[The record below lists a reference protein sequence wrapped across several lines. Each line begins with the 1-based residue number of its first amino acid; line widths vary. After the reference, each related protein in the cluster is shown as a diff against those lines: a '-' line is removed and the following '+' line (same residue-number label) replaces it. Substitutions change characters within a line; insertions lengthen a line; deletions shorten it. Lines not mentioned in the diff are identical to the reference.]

1 MAEYVASSS
10 CIKLHMQRGCVRA
23 EGFKPRNVHFRM
35 VQRKYFYA
43 NWNSSWLPT
52 WKMKELNIPRK
63 SKLYASPYLRKHSF
77 KCSCL
82 GSLVNPESATASEWV
97 PIVDQ
102 VLLMASIFLTYMAGV
117 IPVDKSYQKDISSDN
132 VVPESPSSSGSG
144 TTNEDQVNSKYALDV
159 VKEKLLNTLDA
170 FERTPSIG
178 NMVLEYDERRAKRPL
193 NLSALADGPRIRL
206 LWASFQRIEDE
217 ASTLSNCLVLQCPV
231 SGKVNDVS
239 NSGTFNMDNRLTV
252 FSEII
257 QKSCGPAC
265 MTWLERELCLSNNN
279 SHALVS
285 ILRAKLK
292 GDDRVL
298 NIRKS
303 GKEDLYADLLC
314 FLCFGSIREG
324 WCYDRSLFLL
334 NGISILEDLVIT
346 LADEIAGIYLELIS
360 VDSNLSSEMNSMCLA
375 ICTLSTRDL
384 QRLRNEVALNQW
396 LYQNMESVTSM
407 YEDRFDLH
415 TLQSQLIKEPGN
427 RHSENQWWKRF
438 TQKKSETGSSSYYT
452 VISQFSMPVK
462 RTKELRALT
471 GCYWFMEL
479 QNSHYQFMEPCMD
492 EINTYLL
499 DDAVGKLLR
508 RYYFSLFLELSD
520 ISMPLIRAV
529 VNKVSNA
536 LSFFLVT
543 LIGRSLGLIYT
554 GIRQSLRWK

>member
-10 CIKLHMQRGCVRA
+10 CIKLHMQRGCVRE

-52 WKMKELNIPRK
+52 WKMKELNVPRK
-63 SKLYASPYLRKHSF
+63 SKLYASPCLRKHSF

-102 VLLMASIFLTYMAGV
+102 VLLMASIFLTYMAGI

-170 FERTPSIG
+170 FERTANIG

-217 ASTLSNCLVLQCPV
+217 
-231 SGKVNDVS
+231 VNDVS

-257 QKSCGPAC
+257 QKTCGPAC

-360 VDSNLSSEMNSMCLA
+360 VDSNLSSEMHSMCLA

-396 LYQNMESVTSM
+396 LYQNMDSVTSM

-438 TQKKSETGSSSYYT
+438 TQKKSETGSSSYYA

-471 GCYWFMEL
+471 GW
-479 QNSHYQFMEPCMD
+479 
-492 EINTYLL
+492 
-499 DDAVGKLLR
+499 